1 MRHKIR
7 ALLLCSFT
15 AALMACVTT
24 PPPPP
29 PTAAQMAW
37 YEKRDATPTSFV
49 VSAEKGEQAWSR
61 AKAWL
66 AQCSDFKLHTVD
78 SELLETYNPPSE
90 IAVRM
95 GYSVS
100 QEKLDNRDWQVRI
113 RAASGHEMAG
123 RVAYPYAQALAVYI
137 QTAEDWPGC
146 PCGTRR

>member
-1 MRHKIR
+1 
-7 ALLLCSFT
+7 
-15 AALMACVTT
+15 MACVTT

-29 PTAAQMAW
+29 PTPAQLAW
-37 YEKRDATPTSFV
+37 YQKRDATPTSFV

-66 AQCSDFKLHTVD
+66 VQCSDFKLQTVD

-100 QEKLDNRDWQVRI
+100 REKLDNGDWQVRI
-113 RAASGHEMAG
+113 RAASGNEMAG
-123 RVAYPYAQALAVYI
+123 QVAYRYAQALALYI
-137 QTAEDWPGC
+137 QTAEDCPGC